1 VSTRIRIL
9 SWCLLGALG
18 ALGCDGK
25 VGPQTTDSQTNWLRS
40 CQQNNDCGDEFACVC
55 GICTA
60 TCSDDSGCAQI
71 SKGATCIA
79 STDEAAIA
87 QCGGSPAPQPGMC
100 MPRCEATGC
109 PSTQMCVAGVCTP
122 QPTPAAHVSVD
133 TRTVH
138 QTLTGFGAAVAY
150 GEGEITTHPKKAALY
165 KTIFADLGL
174 DVLRLRLPNGG
185 MSDADLTTTSA
196 LLAAAEASLGR
207 MPTVVLTSW
216 SPPTNLK
223 ANAALNCSGNPGTCT
238 LAKDGMGGYNY
249 SGFADYWRKGL
260 DAYAGANI
268 APDFIGIQNNP
279 DWYPTATEVGE
290 ACVFLPVEGSTM
302 VTVAGNPVSVSYP
315 GFAEAQAATVSA
327 LSDMPNPP
335 KILAPETA
343 DFSKVSDYISVL
355 DASSFDALAHH
366 LYSVDPENVDL
377 TELDT
382 LGGIAT
388 DATKPIFQTEMQS
401 DGLGTAM
408 LMHYAT
414 AIEGASMYLQ
424 TTLTSSATG
433 PTTNPNALVF
443 LNSTDYTLLD
453 PYYAMQHF
461 ALHTDPGWSRVEVT
475 SSESLLLT
483 SGWVSPKGDALTVI
497 LVNAGTTDV
506 DTALDLGGVT
516 LAHSSVTRTV
526 FGGVER
532 AASLGSLAATGVLKL
547 PSRSIVTVAFSN

>member
-1 VSTRIRIL
+1 MSTRIRLL
-9 SWCLLGALG
+9 SWCLLGALS

-25 VGPQTTDSQTNWLRS
+25 VGPLTTDSQTNWLRS
-40 CQQNNDCGDEFACVC
+40 CQASSDCGGEFACVC

-60 TCSDDSGCAQI
+60 TCSDDAGCSQI
-71 SKGATCIA
+71 DHSAACIA

-87 QCGGSPAPQPGMC
+87 QCGGSPAPQPGLC

-122 QPTPAAHVSVD
+122 QPAPAAHVSVD
-133 TRTVH
+133 TRTLH
-138 QTLTGFGAAVAY
+138 QTLAGFGAAVAY

-185 MSDADLTTTSA
+185 TGDADLTTTSA

-207 MPTVVLTSW
+207 MPTVILTSW
-216 SPPTNLK
+216 SPPANLK
-223 ANAALNCSGNPGTCT
+223 ANNGLTCSGNPGTCT

-260 DAYAGANI
+260 DPYVSAGI
-268 APDFIGIQNNP
+268 TPDFIGIQNNP

-290 ACVFLPVEGSTM
+290 ACVFLPVEGTTT
-302 VTVAGNPVSVSYP
+302 VTVAGNPVNVSYP

-327 LSDMPNPP
+327 LSDLAKPP

-343 DFSKVSDYISVL
+343 DFSKVGDYISVL

-377 TELDT
+377 AGLDA

-408 LMHYAT
+408 LIHYAT
-414 AIEGASMYLQ
+414 AVEGASMYLQ

-461 ALHTDPGWSRVEVT
+461 ALHTDPGWSRVEVS
-475 SSESLLLT
+475 SSEPSLLT
-483 SGWVSPKGDALTVI
+483 SGWVSPKGDALTVV
-497 LVNAGTTDV
+497 LVNAGTTDL

-532 AASLGSLAATGVLKL
+532 AAPLGSLSATGVLKL